1 MHIYNTPFLKRL
13 IPSVIRRY
21 KLLFNPVINNF
32 EFHNLKIDLDIRES
46 LERKIYFEKRY
57 EEERLSYLIDK
68 IHDYKIDTFIDVGA
82 NIGIYSLRIAKNVP
96 SVKKTISFEPLIET
110 FNKLKKNIYK
120 NNLENKIDIY
130 NCGLSSVSK
139 NIFGL
144 LRKKGNLKQAAGF
157 NISDEGNIKISV
169 KKCDE
174 IIQFHNQNIC
184 IKCDVEGHELEVFKG
199 MEKLLKDNRCFL
211 QIEIWE
217 DNYQELNQY
226 LIDSGYKF
234 TKKIIGEYY
243 YQNF

>member
-1 MHIYNTPFLKRL
+1 MHIYNIPFLKRL

-21 KLLFNPVINNF
+21 KLLFNPVIKNF
-32 EFHNLKIDLDIRES
+32 EFDNLKIDLDIRES

-57 EEERLSYLIDK
+57 EEERLSYLIKK

-96 SVKKTISFEPLIET
+96 NVKKIFSFEPLTET
-110 FNKLKKNIYK
+110 FNKLKKNIYQ

-130 NCGLSSVSK
+130 NYGLSSVSQ
-139 NIFGL
+139 NILGL

-157 NISDEGNIKISV
+157 NISGEGNIKISV

-184 IKCDVEGHELEVFKG
+184 IKCDVEGHELEAFKG

-217 DNYQELNQY
+217 DNYKELNQY

>member
-1 MHIYNTPFLKRL
+1 MHIYNIPFLKRL

-96 SVKKTISFEPLIET
+96 SIKKIISFEPLIET
-110 FNKLKKNIYK
+110 FNKLQKNIYQ

-130 NCGLSSVSK
+130 NYGLSSVSK
-139 NIFGL
+139 
-144 LRKKGNLKQAAGF
+144 
-157 NISDEGNIKISV
+157 IKPTI
-169 KKCDE
+169 DL
-174 IIQFHNQNIC
+174 Q
-184 IKCDVEGHELEVFKG
+184 LEV
-199 MEKLLKDNRCFL
+199 CCIYI
-211 QIEIWE
+211 Q
-217 DNYQELNQY
+217 
-226 LIDSGYKF
+226 
-234 TKKIIGEYY
+234 
-243 YQNF
+243 